1 MVNGMAEDQA
11 TAVAR
16 RVLPAPPDVVYDA
29 WLDAEGMLDW
39 MCPRPSRPTKIELEP
54 RVDGRICLDID
65 SRGFLLQITGTYLEL
80 DRPRRISF
88 TWRPTVWQE
97 SDGESVVTVTFEPHG
112 DGQTLMTI
120 RHTLPAG
127 MAENYEQGWT
137 RIAGQLDDQLLTTT

>member
-39 MCPRPSRPTKIELEP
+39 MCPRPARPTKIELEP
-54 RVDGRICLDID
+54 RPGGGLCLDID
-65 SRGFLLQITGTYLEL
+65 FLGFLLQSTGTYLEL
-80 DRPRRISF
+80 DRPHRISF
-88 TWRPTVWQE
+88 TWRSSVWNE

-137 RIAGQLDDQLLTTT
+137 RIAGQLDDQLLTTP